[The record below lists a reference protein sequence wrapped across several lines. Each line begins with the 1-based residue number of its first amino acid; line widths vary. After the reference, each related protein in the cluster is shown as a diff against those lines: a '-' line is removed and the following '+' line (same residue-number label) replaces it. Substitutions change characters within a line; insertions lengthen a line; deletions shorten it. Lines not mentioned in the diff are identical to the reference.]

1 MMQIFQTR
9 GDQKRLPTSLMTEI
23 FSVLHVFYTRP
34 NLTIN
39 DINKIKKKLT
49 RKPVDVIRP
58 IFDTILGNT
67 DDLHFEIIF
76 NITNMFNNAQ
86 LSA

>member
-9 GDQKRLPTSLMTEI
+9 GDPKRLPTSLMTEI

-39 DINKIKKKLT
+39 DINKIKKK
-49 RKPVDVIRP
+49 
-58 IFDTILGNT
+58 N
-67 DDLHFEIIF
+67 
-76 NITNMFNNAQ
+76 
-86 LSA
+86 

>member
-9 GDQKRLPTSLMTEI
+9 GDPKRQPTSLMTEI

-39 DINKIKKKLT
+39 DINKIKKK
-49 RKPVDVIRP
+49 I
-58 IFDTILGNT
+58 
-67 DDLHFEIIF
+67 
-76 NITNMFNNAQ
+76 NNLLMLFVRSLIQ
-86 LSA
+86 F